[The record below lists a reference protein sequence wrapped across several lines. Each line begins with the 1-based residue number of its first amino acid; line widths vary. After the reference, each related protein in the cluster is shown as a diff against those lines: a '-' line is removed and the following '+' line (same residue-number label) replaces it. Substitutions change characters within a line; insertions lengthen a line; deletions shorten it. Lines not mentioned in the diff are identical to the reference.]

1 MRNELFKKIVFSILA
16 KQTRL
21 ESRKKMLVRNNIV
34 TVLNL
39 HRVSPDTGSAYKAI
53 CPSFFDK
60 IIIYLKKEFHICL
73 FGDFEK
79 IKAKKPKLILS
90 FDDGYKDFIDYAV
103 PILEKHNVRVN
114 QNIIPYCIET
124 GLPPVNVLLQDFIG
138 KAPIELL
145 KKIPL
150 EIDTTTIDR
159 YKLGAKAS
167 FLIKYLPEIEFISC
181 RAKLLE
187 FLLKYPEFLC
197 ASVMTKKDVMQLS
210 SIHEIGAHSF
220 EHLSMEN
227 QNKGY
232 FLTDMKK
239 CKEYF
244 LESLQLDCDIYCFP
258 NGSATAEQI
267 GLAKEYGFQNV
278 LLVGEKYSDSTSGV
292 FNRFTFDVS
301 SMNEVKYKSF
311 GRRVLLA
318 NGSSAL
324 LS

>member
-1 MRNELFKKIVFSILA
+1 MRNKLFKNIIFSILA
-16 KQTRL
+16 KQARL
-21 ESRKKMLVRNNIV
+21 ESRKKILVKNNII

-39 HRVSPDTGSAYKAI
+39 HRVSPNTGSAYKSI

-60 IIIYLKKEFHICL
+60 VIGYLKKEFHICL
-73 FGDFEK
+73 FSNFEK
-79 IKAKKPKLILS
+79 IKTKKPKLILS

-114 QNIIPYCIET
+114 QNIIPYCVET

-138 KAPIELL
+138 KAPTELL

-159 YKLGAKAS
+159 YKLGIKAS
-167 FLIKYLPEIEFISC
+167 FLIKYLPEIEFVSC
-181 RAKLLE
+181 RTELLA
-187 FLLKYPEFLC
+187 FLLKYSEFLC
-197 ASVMTKKDVMQLS
+197 ASVMTKKEVIQLS

-227 QNKGY
+227 QNEEY
-232 FLTDMKK
+232 FLTDLKK

-244 LESLQLDCDIYCFP
+244 SESLLLDCSIYCFP
-258 NGSATAEQI
+258 NGSATVEQVI
-267 GLAKEYGFQNV
+267 LAKKYGFQSI
-278 LLVGEKYSDSTSGV
+278 LLVGDKYSDATSGV

-301 SMNEVKYKSF
+301 SMNEAKYKSF
-311 GRRVLLA
+311 GRR
-318 NGSSAL
+318 AL
-324 LS
+324 LI

>member
-138 KAPIELL
+138 KAPTELL

-150 EIDTTTIDR
+150 EIDTTITDR
-159 YKLGAKAS
+159 GELGTKAS
-167 FLIKYLPEIEFISC
+167 FFIKYLPEIEFIPY
-181 RAKLLE
+181 RAELLD
-187 FLLKYPEFLC
+187 FLLNYPEYLC
-197 ASVMTKKDVMQLS
+197 ASVMNKKDILQIS
-210 SIHEIGAHSF
+210 SVHEIGAHSF
-220 EHLSMEN
+220 EHLSMES
-227 QNKGY
+227 QDKEY
-232 FLTDMKK
+232 FLNDLKK

-244 LESLQLDCDIYCFP
+244 LESLYLDCDIYCFP
-258 NGSATAEQI
+258 NGSATVEQI
-267 GLAKEYGFQNV
+267 ILAKKNGFQNV
-278 LLVGEKYSDSTSGV
+278 LLVGDKYSNTTSGI

-301 SMNEVKYKSF
+301 SMNEAKYKSF
-311 GRRVLLA
+311 GRRALL
-318 NGSSAL
+318 NNTSSAMIF
-324 LS
+324 

>member
-1 MRNELFKKIVFSILA
+1 MFFMLA
-16 KQTRL
+16 EKSRL
-21 ESRKKMLVRNNIV
+21 ESRRDKLVKNNIV

-53 CPSFFDK
+53 CPLFFDQL
-60 IIIYLKKEFHICL
+60 IGYLAKEFHICL
-73 FGDFEK
+73 FGNFKK
-79 IKAKKPKLILS
+79 IKTNKPKLILS

-138 KAPIELL
+138 KAPNELL
-145 KKIPL
+145 KKIPID
-150 EIDTTTIDR
+150 IDTTIIDR
-159 YKLGAKAS
+159 DKLGIKAS
-167 FLIKYLPEIEFISC
+167 FLIKYLPESDFIPC
-181 RAKLLE
+181 RAELLK
-187 FLLKYPEFLC
+187 FLLNYPEFLC
-197 ASVMTKKDVMQLS
+197 ASVMTKKDIMQIS

-232 FLTDMKK
+232 FLTDLKK

-244 LESLQLDCDIYCFP
+244 LERLQLDCDIYCFP

-278 LLVGEKYSDSTSGV
+278 LLVGEKYSDATSGV
-292 FNRFTFDVS
+292 FNRFTLDVS
-301 SMNEVKYKSF
+301 SMAEAKYKSF
-311 GRRVLLA
+311 GRR
-318 NGSSAL
+318 AL
-324 LS
+324 LI

>member
-114 QNIIPYCIET
+114 QNVIPYCIET

-138 KAPIELL
+138 KAPAELL

-150 EIDTTTIDR
+150 EIDTAIIDR
-159 YKLGAKAS
+159 DKLGIKAS
-167 FLIKYLPEIEFISC
+167 FFIKYLPEAEFIPC
-181 RAKLLE
+181 RAELLR
-187 FLLKYPEFLC
+187 FLLNYPEFLC
-197 ASVMTKKDVMQLS
+197 ASVMTKKDIMQIS
-210 SIHEIGAHSF
+210 PIHEIGAHSF
-220 EHLSMEN
+220 EHLSMES
-227 QNKGY
+227 QDEEY
-232 FLTDMKK
+232 FLNDLKK

-267 GLAKEYGFQNV
+267 VLAKEYGFRSV
-278 LLVGEKYSDSTSGV
+278 LLVGDKYSDATSGV

-301 SMNEVKYKSF
+301 SMEEAKYKSF
-311 GRRVLLA
+311 GRR
-318 NGSSAL
+318 AL
-324 LS
+324 LI

>member
-1 MRNELFKKIVFSILA
+1 MGNALFKKVIFSILA
-16 KQTRL
+16 NQARL
-21 ESRKKMLVRNNIV
+21 ESRRKILIKNNIL

-39 HRVSPDTGSAYKAI
+39 HRVAPDTGSAYKAI
-53 CPSFFDK
+53 HPLIFDEL
-60 IIIYLKKEFHICL
+60 IGYLKKEFCICL
-73 FGDFEK
+73 FSDFEK
-79 IKAKKPKLILS
+79 VKTKKPKVILS

-114 QNIIPYCIET
+114 QNVIPYCIET

-138 KAPIELL
+138 KAPTELV

-150 EIDTTTIDR
+150 NIDTTIIDR
-159 YKLGAKAS
+159 DKLGIKAS
-167 FLIKYLPEIEFISC
+167 SFIKYLPEFEFIPC

-187 FLLKYPEFLC
+187 FLLNYPEFLC
-197 ASVMTKKDVMQLS
+197 ASIMTKKDIMQIS

-227 QNKGY
+227 QNKEY
-232 FLTDMKK
+232 FLNDLKK

-267 GLAKEYGFQNV
+267 VLAKEYGFQNV
-278 LLVGEKYSDSTSGV
+278 LLVGDKYSDATSGV
-292 FNRFTFDVS
+292 FNRFTFDVK
-301 SMNEVKYKSF
+301 SMAEAKYKSF
-311 GRRVLLA
+311 GRR
-318 NGSSAL
+318 AL
-324 LS
+324 LI

>member
-1 MRNELFKKIVFSILA
+1 MESQFLKRIMFFMLA
-16 KQTRL
+16 EKSRL
-21 ESRKKMLVRNNIV
+21 ESRREKLVKNNVV

-53 CPSFFDK
+53 CPLFFDK
-60 IIIYLKKEFHICL
+60 LLGYLTKEFHICL
-73 FGDFEK
+73 FGNFER
-79 IKAKKPKLILS
+79 IKTQKPKLILS

-138 KAPIELL
+138 KAPAELL

-150 EIDTTTIDR
+150 EIDTAIINRD
-159 YKLGAKAS
+159 KLGIKAS
-167 FLIKYLPEIEFISC
+167 FFIKYLPEAEFIPC
-181 RAKLLE
+181 RAELLR
-187 FLLKYPEFLC
+187 FLLNYPEFLC
-197 ASVMTKKDVMQLS
+197 ASVMTKKDIMQIS
-210 SIHEIGAHSF
+210 PIHEIGAHSF

-227 QNKGY
+227 QNEEY
-232 FLTDMKK
+232 FLNDLKK

-267 GLAKEYGFQNV
+267 VLAKEYGFRNV
-278 LLVGEKYSDSTSGV
+278 LLVGDKYSDGTSGV

-301 SMNEVKYKSF
+301 SMEEAKYKSF
-311 GRRVLLA
+311 GRR
-318 NGSSAL
+318 AL
-324 LS
+324 LI

>member
-1 MRNELFKKIVFSILA
+1 MGNQFLKRIMFSMLA
-16 KQTRL
+16 EKSRL
-21 ESRKKMLVRNNIV
+21 ESRRDKLVKNNIV

-53 CPSFFDK
+53 CPLFFDQL
-60 IIIYLKKEFHICL
+60 IGYLAKEFHICL
-73 FGDFEK
+73 FGNFKK
-79 IKAKKPKLILS
+79 IKTNKPKLILS

-138 KAPIELL
+138 KAPNELL
-145 KKIPL
+145 KKIPID
-150 EIDTTTIDR
+150 IDTTIIDR
-159 YKLGAKAS
+159 DKLGIKAS
-167 FLIKYLPEIEFISC
+167 FLIKYLPESEFIPC
-181 RAKLLE
+181 RAELLK
-187 FLLKYPEFLC
+187 FLLNYPEFLC
-197 ASVMTKKDVMQLS
+197 ASVMTKKDIMQIS

-232 FLTDMKK
+232 FLTDLKK

-278 LLVGEKYSDSTSGV
+278 LLVGEKYSDATSGV
-292 FNRFTFDVS
+292 FNRFTLDVS
-301 SMNEVKYKSF
+301 SMAEAKYKSF
-311 GRRVLLA
+311 GRR
-318 NGSSAL
+318 AL
-324 LS
+324 LI